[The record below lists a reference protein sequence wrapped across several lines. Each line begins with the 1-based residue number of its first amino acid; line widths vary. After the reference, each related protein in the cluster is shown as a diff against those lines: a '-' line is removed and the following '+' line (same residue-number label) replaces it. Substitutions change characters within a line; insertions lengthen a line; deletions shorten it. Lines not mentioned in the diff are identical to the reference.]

1 MLNKILADKY
11 KNKVNDKKIDEQI
24 EKMQK
29 QYGGKDKFKKAL
41 QQQGLTADKY
51 KENLR
56 TAAYHK
62 ELLSDKIKISDSEI
76 KEDSKKASH
85 ILIKVKSKK
94 SDKEG
99 LDDKEAK
106 QKAEEIQKEVSKDP
120 SKFGE
125 IAKKESMDTGSA
137 KKMAN

>member
-1 MLNKILADKY
+1 MKKIGKDQIANASFTEMLNKILGLINIKI
-11 KNKVNDKKIDEQI
+11 KLTIRKLTSKLKKCKSNTAVKINLKRPPSTE
-24 EKMQK
+24 
-29 QYGGKDKFKKAL
+29 
-41 QQQGLTADKY
+41 GLTADKY

-76 KEDSKKASH
+76 KEDTKKASH

-99 LDDKEAK
+99 LDDKEGT
-106 QKAEEIQKEVSKDP
+106 KAEEI
-120 SKFGE
+120 
-125 IAKKESMDTGSA
+125 
-137 KKMAN
+137 

>member
-1 MLNKILADKY
+1 
-11 KNKVNDKKIDEQI
+11 
-24 EKMQK
+24 MQK
-29 QYGGKDKFKKAL
+29 QYGGKDKFEKAL

-106 QKAEEIQKEVSKDP
+106 QKLKKFKRSFKRSK
-120 SKFGE
+120 
-125 IAKKESMDTGSA
+125 
-137 KKMAN
+137 

>member
-29 QYGGKDKFKKAL
+29 QYGGKDKFEKAL

-62 ELLSDKIKISDSEI
+62 ELLSDKIKSLIL
-76 KEDSKKASH
+76 KLKKTARKLH
-85 ILIKVKSKK
+85 T
-94 SDKEG
+94 
-99 LDDKEAK
+99 
-106 QKAEEIQKEVSKDP
+106 
-120 SKFGE
+120 F
-125 IAKKESMDTGSA
+125 
-137 KKMAN
+137 

>member
-1 MLNKILADKY
+1 M
-11 KNKVNDKKIDEQI
+11 KVNDKKIDQQI

-29 QYGGKDKFKKAL
+29 QYGGKDKFERPFNSKV
-41 QQQGLTADKY
+41 LTADKY

-94 SDKEG
+94 RQRR
-99 LDDKEAK
+99 LR
-106 QKAEEIQKEVSKDP
+106 
-120 SKFGE
+120 
-125 IAKKESMDTGSA
+125 
-137 KKMAN
+137 